1 MRKGITIYDASYVAL
16 ALIHN
21 TILYTADEK
30 LIRKTH
36 DLKIVEHIKNFK
48 I

>member
-16 ALIHN
+16 ALIEGIN
-21 TILYTADEK
+21 LYTADER
-30 LIRKTH
+30 LLTKTQG
-36 DLKIVEHIKNFK
+36 LKITKHLRNFK